1 MPTNPNVFD
10 VSESNF
16 QADVLARSSQLPVI
30 VDFWAPWCGPC
41 RALGP
46 LLEKLAAEAGGS
58 FLLARLNVDD
68 SPNLAAEYGV
78 QGIPAVKAFRDG
90 RVVDEFTGALPES
103 KVREFL
109 RKVAPSAADRA
120 LAEATSLLAIR
131 QWARAEAALR
141 RAAAAVAGQPASAPA
156 VLGLARAL
164 LAQGRGCEAQD
175 LLEDFPRSDQV
186 LAAEKL
192 LPLARLLCA
201 IEAPDQPL
209 AETDLDALY
218 YQAGRLL
225 ARGQLEAGMDG
236 LLDLLRQDKRYRK
249 GEPRHVLLAVFELL
263 GDDEP
268 TTRDYRRE
276 LASVLY

>member
-1 MPTNPNVFD
+1 MSPNPNVFD

-16 QADVLARSSQLPVI
+16 QAEVLARSSQLPVI

-41 RALGP
+41 RVLGP
-46 LLEKLAAEAGGS
+46 LLEKLADEAGGS
-58 FLLARLNVDD
+58 FVLARLNVDD
-68 SPNLAAEYGV
+68 SPNLASEYGV

-90 RVVDEFTGALPES
+90 RVADEFTGALPEG
-103 KVREFL
+103 KVREFF

-141 RAAAAVAGQPASAPA
+141 RVLAGQPASGPGA
-156 VLGLARAL
+156 LGLARAL
-164 LAQGRGCEAQD
+164 LAQGRGCEARD

-186 LAAEKL
+186 IAAEKL
-192 LPLARLLCA
+192 LPLARLLCD

-209 AETDLDALY
+209 AETDLDALF
-218 YQAGRLL
+218 YQAARLL
-225 ARGQLEAGMDG
+225 ARGQLEAGLDG

-249 GEPRHVLLAVFELL
+249 GEPRQVMLAVFELL
-263 GDDEP
+263 GDDDP
-268 TTRDYRRE
+268 ATRDYRRE
-276 LASVLY
+276 LASVLF